1 MKNDVWRIVS
11 AIFMLVAGTV
21 LSYLGFFQPP
31 VGEISE
37 SVLMFTAQA
46 LVYAGSAF
54 GIDLMIDYILCRPP
68 SGKANPK
75 LTWSLRLLRAS
86 VDAKIKKRAKQQE

>member
-1 MKNDVWRIVS
+1 MKNDVWRIIS
-11 AIFMLVAGTV
+11 AMFMLVAGTV

-37 SVLMFTAQA
+37 SVLLFTAQA

-54 GIDLMIDYILCRPP
+54 GIDLMID
-68 SGKANPK
+68 
-75 LTWSLRLLRAS
+75 
-86 VDAKIKKRAKQQE
+86 AKIRKRIKQQE

>member
-1 MKNDVWRIVS
+1 MKNDTWRIIS

-54 GIDLMIDYILCRPP
+54 GIDLMID
-68 SGKANPK
+68 
-75 LTWSLRLLRAS
+75 
-86 VDAKIKKRAKQQE
+86 AKIRKRSKQQE

>member
-21 LSYLGFFQPP
+21 LSYLGFYQPP

-54 GIDLMIDYILCRPP
+54 GIDLMID
-68 SGKANPK
+68 
-75 LTWSLRLLRAS
+75 
-86 VDAKIKKRAKQQE
+86 AKIKKRAKQQEESSSST

>member
-54 GIDLMIDYILCRPP
+54 GIDLMID
-68 SGKANPK
+68 
-75 LTWSLRLLRAS
+75 
-86 VDAKIKKRAKQQE
+86 AKIRKRSKQQE

>member
-21 LSYLGFFQPP
+21 LSYLGFFQLP

-54 GIDLMIDYILCRPP
+54 GIDLII
-68 SGKANPK
+68 
-75 LTWSLRLLRAS
+75 
-86 VDAKIKKRAKQQE
+86 DAKIKKRAKQQE

>member
-1 MKNDVWRIVS
+1 MKNDVWRIIS

-54 GIDLMIDYILCRPP
+54 GIDLMID
-68 SGKANPK
+68 
-75 LTWSLRLLRAS
+75 
-86 VDAKIKKRAKQQE
+86 AKIRKRSKQQE

>member
-75 LTWSLRLLRAS
+75 RTWSLRLLRAS

>member
-11 AIFMLVAGTV
+11 AIFMLVAGPV
-21 LSYLGFFQPP
+21 LSYLGFYQPP

-54 GIDLMIDYILCRPP
+54 GIDLMID
-68 SGKANPK
+68 
-75 LTWSLRLLRAS
+75 
-86 VDAKIKKRAKQQE
+86 AKIKKRAKQQE

>member
-1 MKNDVWRIVS
+1 MDMNGQKDIDSRVSTPRPHREGHGGGSDNWRVFS
-11 AIFMLVAGTV
+11 ALFMLVAGTV

-54 GIDLMIDYILCRPP
+54 GIDLMID
-68 SGKANPK
+68 
-75 LTWSLRLLRAS
+75 
-86 VDAKIKKRAKQQE
+86 AKIRKRSKQQE

>member
-54 GIDLMIDYILCRPP
+54 GIDLMFDYKLRRPP

-75 LTWSLRLLRAS
+75 
-86 VDAKIKKRAKQQE
+86 

>member
-1 MKNDVWRIVS
+1 MKNEVWRIIS

-54 GIDLMIDYILCRPP
+54 GIDLMID
-68 SGKANPK
+68 
-75 LTWSLRLLRAS
+75 
-86 VDAKIKKRAKQQE
+86 AKIRKRSKQQE

>member
-37 SVLMFTAQA
+37 FVLMFTAQA

-54 GIDLMIDYILCRPP
+54 GIDLMIDYKLRRPP

-75 LTWSLRLLRAS
+75 
-86 VDAKIKKRAKQQE
+86 